1 MSSSTV
7 NIFKN
12 KIANLKKTT
21 EQKNENMID
30 NNSTNSKVVKTDKI
44 VDIEK
49 KLIKVNIDHISPN
62 PFQPRKV
69 FEGIEE
75 LANSIKQKRLIQ
87 PISVIE
93 ISTDEY
99 MLIAGERRLRA
110 YKLLN
115 EKYSSF
121 QDIDAVVLD
130 SGMTDVEKEL
140 LAALEN
146 IQRKNMTIID
156 TANLYANIHKRG
168 ITYDEMVTTLGESK
182 TSIARYIKISSL
194 PNEIKDILNKSE
206 LTSTNKIELLTL
218 INGNIEKQK
227 ELAYDIISNET
238 FVKLE
243 KKIRKVLG
251 GGGDQNSKKTEVIL
265 SLYEQIKPTSKIIT
279 KATYRKLDN
288 EQRTKV
294 DELLNNIV
302 EAQNKIINIVH

>member
-21 EQKNENMID
+21 EQKNDNIID
-30 NNSTNSKVVKTDKI
+30 NNSTNSKVADKT

-75 LANSIKQKRLIQ
+75 LANSIQQKRLIQ

-93 ISTDEY
+93 ISTGEY

-110 YKLLN
+110 YKLLS
-115 EKYSSF
+115 EKDSSF
-121 QDIDAVVLD
+121 KDIDAVVLD
-130 SGMTDVEKEL
+130 SGMTDSEKEL

-156 TANLYANIHKRG
+156 TANLYANINKRG

-206 LTSTNKIELLTL
+206 LNSTNKIELLTL

-279 KATYRKLDN
+279 KANYRKLDN

-302 EAQNKIINIVH
+302 EAQNEIINIVN